1 VAVFLTWDAGLRRRI
16 FAGADIFLMPSR
28 HEPCGLDQ
36 MLAMHYGAL
45 PVVHA
50 TGGLADTV
58 IDHRPPVIGTGF
70 TFDSYDGMALF
81 GTVVRAVE
89 VYGYPELWAAIQR
102 HAMQQDFSW
111 TQPAHAYHDLY
122 RRARSLKLTGRPA

>member
-1 VAVFLTWDAGLRRRI
+1 VNVGTRQEVVIYFLGEFKTTGAVKVMSDEKLTLLRMVARV
-16 FAGADIFLMPSR
+16 
-28 HEPCGLDQ
+28 
-36 MLAMHYGAL
+36 
-45 PVVHA
+45 
-50 TGGLADTV
+50 GGLADTV
-58 IDHRPPVIGTGF
+58 IDHRPPVVGTGF

-122 RRARSLKLTGRPA
+122 RRARSLKLTGMPA